1 MGDETPIVNVA
12 KCVAFITANSK
23 RNDSEYHPFIQQFI
37 GELSLIVD
45 GDGTINPLDKST
57 WNGKDLTKLELGIWN
72 YIGPRSTHQQLAENL
87 VQTAGHLA
95 KTM

>member
-1 MGDETPIVNVA
+1 VRSEKSPPANLTVEMRHHYMGDETPIVNVA

-45 GDGTINPLDKST
+45 GDGTIDPLDK
-57 WNGKDLTKLELGIWN
+57 
-72 YIGPRSTHQQLAENL
+72 
-87 VQTAGHLA
+87 
-95 KTM
+95 